1 MEKLHRKLMADRGF
15 LGGVYRMIY
24 AFSQLDIPIYAANAA
39 YFIILAVIPTIV
51 LILALLRFTSLDS
64 SVLILAIEAFVPE
77 ALMPLV
83 TKLVTSLYATSSTV
97 LVSVTAVAAVWAASR
112 GVYGLVRG
120 LNRIYDVK
128 ENRSYLY
135 TRLMS
140 VVYMVLFIVLLL
152 LTLTIHV
159 FGQTLISKL
168 PYPQSPVA
176 AFLMELIPVR
186 FFVLFGLQTVLFTA
200 IFMALPNRRNKLLA
214 SLPGAILA
222 SLGWLIFSDLFSIY
236 VDRFSNYPSIYGS
249 LSALALAMLWLYICI
264 EIVFYGGALNKYLMD
279 TGKTLRLRRKP
290 REKTLTK

>member
-1 MEKLHRKLMADRGF
+1 MEKLHQKLMADRGF
-15 LGGVYRMIY
+15 LGEAYRMLY

-39 YFIILAVIPTIV
+39 YFILMSVIPAIV
-51 LILALLRFTSLDS
+51 LILALLRYTSLDS
-64 SVLILAIEAFVPE
+64 SVLILAIEGFVPV
-77 ALMPLV
+77 ALMPTV
-83 TKLVTSLYATSSTV
+83 TRLITSLYNTSSTV
-97 LVSVTAVAAVWAASR
+97 LVSVTAFAAVWAASR
-112 GVYGLVRG
+112 GIYGLVRG

-128 ENRSYLY
+128 ENRSYVY

-140 VVYMVLFIVLLL
+140 VVYMVLFIVMLL

-159 FGQTLISKL
+159 FGQTLIAKL
-168 PYPQSPVA
+168 PQSRNPVV
-176 AFLMELIPVR
+176 AFLTELIPIR

-200 IFMALPNRRNKLLA
+200 IFMAFPNRRNKLLA
-214 SLPGAILA
+214 SLPGAVLA

-236 VDRFSNYPSIYGS
+236 VERFSNYPSIYGS

-279 TGKTLRLRRKP
+279 TGKALHARKKS